1 MQDQSAR
8 HASSSKRIHEP
19 PNPIA
24 NPLIEEIPVAI
35 ARQKRCSCVHDGTS
49 SQRRPPRVEHPQ
61 SDGATIAFARGIS
74 SDPEVAAFQ
83 APHHQVV
90 ALRALQVVVALYEEA
105 PAHGGGRGQTEDLGG
120 EVVGCVVA
128 GFDQE
133 DGVACAGEVHGDGAW
148 EDVISTG
155 WDVADW
161 HWGAHLHQGLSLSR
175 CNRRF
180 LYHFLLVRIP
190 RLERTQTL
198 RVQHGRTQRRAD
210 PPVGTSY
217 CNCSTARA
225 TVQRY
230 RRRKMHVL
238 ILACDHCKSYSYRG
252 RARPKDAV
260 RVYPDLHR
268 LSRGVNFSTE
278 VFNLDA
284 YTD

>member
-8 HASSSKRIHEP
+8 HASSSKRIHKP

-61 SDGATIAFARGIS
+61 PNCTAMALARGIS

-90 ALRALQVVVALYEEA
+90 SLRALQVVVALYEEA

-180 LYHFLLVRIP
+180 LYHFLLERIP

-217 CNCSTARA
+217 CNCSTARDCA
-225 TVQRY
+225 ALSTAKNARTHSCLGSLQILQLY
-230 RRRKMHVL
+230 RSRPTERLGTCLPGSTPIVAGRKFQYGGL
-238 ILACDHCKSYSYRG
+238 QSRC
-252 RARPKDAV
+252 
-260 RVYPDLHR
+260 LH
-268 LSRGVNFSTE
+268 
-278 VFNLDA
+278 
-284 YTD
+284 